1 MSVDTK
7 GALKSTAIRG
17 GLLAALPGILQVL
30 SIFGVPYIP
39 YIELI
44 PEAVNLVITT
54 VGGVIAIVGRAKA
67 ETKVKGLF

>member
-30 SIFGVPYIP
+30 SIFGVPYI
-39 YIELI
+39 ELI
-44 PEAVNLVITT
+44 PEAVNLAVST
-54 VGGVIAIVGRAKA
+54 VGGVLAIIGRAKS
-67 ETKVKGLF
+67 EKKIKGLL

>member
-1 MSVDTK
+1 MSDGTK

-30 SIFGVPYIP
+30 SIFGVP